1 MEKMSY
7 HPILDNQIKMFINP
21 ELMEIPEILDFLDE
35 VNKSYRNFDESLK
48 QLQKLL
54 DISVSKLAKSK
65 NFKKL

>member
-1 MEKMSY
+1 MSY